1 MYLDD
6 GVSRSSAPIGLPQY
20 GSDDSEAKGEYREV
34 KISHVGRLL
43 EDSSIFSHE
52 SDS

>member
-6 GVSRSSAPIGLPQY
+6 GVSRSSAPTGLPQY

-34 KISHVGRLL
+34 KISHVMPFP
-43 EDSSIFSHE
+43 SSIPHPFQLLQI
-52 SDS
+52 